1 MNELSPH
8 PIKWPKSI
16 PVHVCLILISI
27 SCICV
32 LTQTLTVGF
41 VLVGE
46 GNSPVTEDDVST
58 LDALCEGVRLAAEIV
73 DKPTNFMHTDAFL
86 DVSANSAIIDSVLQ

>member
-1 MNELSPH
+1 M
-8 PIKWPKSI
+8 
-16 PVHVCLILISI
+16 
-27 SCICV
+27 
-32 LTQTLTVGF
+32 
-41 VLVGE
+41 GE

-86 DVSANSAIIDSVLQ
+86 DVSANSAIIDSQFYSNYNSVNVTSFPLMLTSH